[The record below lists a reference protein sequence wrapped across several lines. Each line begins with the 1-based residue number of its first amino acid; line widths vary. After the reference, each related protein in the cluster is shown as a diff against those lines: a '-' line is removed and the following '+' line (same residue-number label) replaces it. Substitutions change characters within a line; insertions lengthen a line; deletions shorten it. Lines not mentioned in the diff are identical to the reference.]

1 MIKIFERYKEYL
13 TRTLLVFV
21 IFTLGFAFGK
31 HSVKLPPSDY
41 AEKENTAQTLS
52 SGKGFVRLYYM
63 HAMFR
68 CVTCNKIE
76 EMAKQLTQKV
86 FGAEL
91 SANRIEWKE
100 VNFQQNKELAKKFDV
115 VSSCVVVAVIKN
127 GQIDSF
133 ERLDQVWTLLA
144 TPEEFNAY
152 LKNAIRNALAKLLAE
167 EGA

>member
-1 MIKIFERYKEYL
+1 
-13 TRTLLVFV
+13 
-21 IFTLGFAFGK
+21 
-31 HSVKLPPSDY
+31 
-41 AEKENTAQTLS
+41 
-52 SGKGFVRLYYM
+52 
-63 HAMFR
+63 
-68 CVTCNKIE
+68 
-76 EMAKQLTQKV
+76 MAKQLTQKV